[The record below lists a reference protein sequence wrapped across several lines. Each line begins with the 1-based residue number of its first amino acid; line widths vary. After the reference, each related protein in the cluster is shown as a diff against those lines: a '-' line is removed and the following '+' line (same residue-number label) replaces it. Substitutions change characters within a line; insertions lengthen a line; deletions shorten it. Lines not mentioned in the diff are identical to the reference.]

1 MRSAF
6 FRRRAR
12 LGMLCLPAVLVLF
25 LGVNAPAQNQQF
37 VTPGPN
43 VNIVGPTP
51 NPDFDRIPDW
61 RLKQQHEPSCVVR
74 PNNPAYILCAFND
87 MRASDWP
94 SIQGDGWIGVAESN
108 DFGKTWKSRLAPGYI
123 GHPTSSIG
131 QGFAADPAL
140 VAIPG
145 MGTPGM
151 SVLSYIA
158 SFRDSDQGVLALQRY
173 VDFNQEDGDFNKP
186 ETSVRIID
194 LGTEGRFID
203 KVASL
208 YAVKETQSGDTG
220 QSQPK
225 ITQSISVEGV
235 AEPIE
240 VTTPDGVIVVAYSVF
255 TGSGNSV
262 KLYAIVCEDNGATC
276 ANPKKVSEELNIVT
290 GVSLAYLPGKGISLT
305 YRRSR
310 DSNDTDAIVHAFS
323 SNLGKSWAKTETT
336 FPICP
341 FDQQASAVTFRN
353 FTFPW
358 MADDGER
365 VWVFSA
371 DRVVYDETE
380 GRWRSTAA
388 VGGCEQLAG
397 APAGT
402 YPGIPRIVGM
412 SSTDGKNWYGS
423 AEHPDEP
430 FILDLNLSDNGSGID
445 RATGPVAIGPGGSPA
460 GYQVLPFAHGT
471 KGRVDVAWWDTR
483 REEATRSR
491 PADEIPLIYDYNVPG
506 ARIFRSADVYMT
518 RIEGCSVTTARG
530 ACTPRQPIDDGLLS
544 PVRVSNYDTI
554 VLPDGTVQEA
564 QTNRLNLRTHAS
576 GTLAYN
582 GDYGSIATPLLRK
595 TPSGRWIQN
604 SLPEQPDESGSFL
617 AKENVFVAWGENRDI
632 RIGDPFATQLL
643 FAPVQGTQAP
653 GLQAPGLQAPG
664 FQAPGFQAAN
674 DEEDAEAMLAGTTRQ
689 TPELEAVTEPD
700 DDPTQPD
707 DSPAFC
713 SSVNFSLSRSRD
725 TNVYS
730 SLVEDVP
737 TLVALTQS
745 RRFNTVQRMFPL
757 VISNP
762 GTQPAA
768 YCLKI
773 MNQPADYACT
783 SPSNCSPAR
792 ASFDPL
798 PAFNYFDDIL
808 LQEAPRRTLLDVPV
822 GAQASAARS
831 AFVTSSDAS
840 TVIRVNAYEGSCPED
855 SVSFGDLISTVELS
869 DGKLFDPVFCEGKT
883 DPDSPDYDPACDSVE
898 NSEAHNISLASP
910 GLQAPILQAPGL
922 QAPGLQAPGFQ
933 APGYQ
938 APGLQAPGYQAPGLQ
953 APGYQAGSLTSPG
966 LQAPGFQA
974 PSLQAAAEGDGDIV
988 YQDVVYVVTAD
999 GNVTTTYSGD
1009 VALFGLDPESH
1020 QVQLIAWSP
1029 NIQNT
1034 TEQDGLG
1041 GCLLAP
1047 TADNEI
1053 LATADLVAPGLQ
1065 APGLQAPGL
1074 QAGSLGDVALPT
1086 AFTPEDQKPYDGA
1099 LSFAAQ
1105 PGEQVVITARIWA
1118 TGDSKTELQRLDACY
1133 QAAEN
1138 NEPLPAGCSP
1148 QDGKGI
1154 AAKIAFGAA
1163 AHGCSTLDVDTGQ
1176 PGDPDF
1182 SEQIDC
1188 IDTGFEKI
1196 APPDLIPPEFFPADG
1211 GTVTYEATSP
1221 AGAPVPTPG
1230 TLPDSISVT
1239 DPNLDPTS
1247 VGCTSTTV
1255 DIQDGTTVFPF
1266 GDTGVTCTA
1275 SDTEGNIASAG
1286 ITVSVADFTDPVTS
1300 VTGSFTGIEA
1310 TGPDGAAVSF
1320 TVSATDNTATQTAC
1334 TATGVTII
1342 EDAATPGL
1350 FSGTFDVGTTGV
1362 SCTTTDQG
1370 GNSVIDSFDVL
1381 VVDTTPPVVTV
1392 STTPVDTSAVEATG
1406 SSGAPVSF
1414 TVSAVDLYD
1423 PSLSSACV
1431 IDPDGTVITTPYNFP
1446 LGTTSVICTGTDS
1459 SGNAASASFSVTVVD
1474 TTAPDITV
1482 PGAIG
1487 VEATGPDGAI
1497 VDFDGT
1503 TSFDVTATDSVDDDV
1518 DIVCTPASGS
1528 IFALGTTTVECT
1540 ATDDGGNTATASFD
1554 VTVQDTTP
1562 PGFDPPLTDINA
1574 TASGLDGAQVAFTA
1588 TASDLV
1594 DTSVDVAC
1602 TIPDGSGGTTTV
1614 VSGDTIPLGTT
1625 TVTCTATDNGLLG
1638 DDQPPLNTTTGTFDV
1653 TVALGATGVTPN
1665 QNPNNLKSGSS
1676 IPLVWAWLDGSGRP
1690 VSVGDG
1696 NQKLEVYTGSC
1707 ANLGPLV
1714 FDEDPGSSGFQQQG
1728 DGSYK
1733 FNFLAKSEQNGEDL
1747 PAERGGSPY
1756 CAIVTLI
1763 VDGQDAQ
1770 SQVGD
1775 LKLKP

>member
-1 MRSAF
+1 MRSALS
-6 FRRRAR
+6 RRGVRP
-12 LGMLCLPAVLVLF
+12 GFVCLAAALVLF
-25 LGVNAPAQNQQF
+25 LGVNAPAQQQQF

-51 NPDFDRIPDW
+51 DPDFDRIPDW
-61 RLKQQHEPSCVVR
+61 RLKQQNEPSCVVR

-108 DFGKTWKSRLAPGYI
+108 DFGKTWKSRLVPGYV

-145 MGTPGM
+145 IGTPGM
-151 SVLSYIA
+151 SLLSYIA
-158 SFRDSDQGVLALQRY
+158 SFRDSDQGVLALQRF

-186 ETSVRIID
+186 ETFVRIID

-208 YAVKETQSGDTG
+208 YAIKETQAGDTAE
-220 QSQPK
+220 SQPK
-225 ITQSISVEGV
+225 ITQSINVEGV
-235 AEPIE
+235 SEPIE

-276 ANPKKVSEELNIVT
+276 ANPKKVSEELNVVT
-290 GVSLAYLPGKGISLT
+290 GVSLAYLPDKGISLT

-310 DSNDTDAIVHAFS
+310 DSNETDAIVHAFS

-341 FDQQASAVTFRN
+341 FDQQASGATFRN

-371 DRVVYDETE
+371 DRVVYDESE
-380 GRWRSTAA
+380 QRWRSTAA

-397 APAGT
+397 APFGT

-423 AEHPDEP
+423 ADYPDEP
-430 FILDLNLSDNGSGID
+430 FILDLNLGGNGSGIQRD
-445 RATGPVAIGPGGSPA
+445 TGPVAIGPGGESPT

-483 REEATRSR
+483 REESTRPR
-491 PADEIPLIYDYNVPG
+491 PADEIPLIYDYNGPG
-506 ARIFRSADVYMT
+506 SRIFRTADIYMT
-518 RIEGCSVTTARG
+518 RIEGCSATSAQG
-530 ACTPRQPIDDGLLS
+530 GCTPRQPIDDGLLS

-554 VLPDGTVQEA
+554 VLSDGTVQEA

-582 GDYGSIATPLLRK
+582 GDYGSIATPLVRK

-604 SLPEQPDESGSFL
+604 SLPEQPDESGGFI
-617 AKENVFVAWGENRDI
+617 AKENIFVAWGENRDI

-643 FAPVQGTQAP
+643 FAPVQGTEAP

-674 DEEDAEAMLAGTTRQ
+674 DEEGAEATLAGQPRQ
-689 TPELEAVTEPD
+689 APELKAVTEPD

-762 GTQPAA
+762 GTQPSS

-773 MNQPADYACT
+773 MNQPADYLCASPT
-783 SPSNCSPAR
+783 SCSPAR

-808 LQEAPRRTLLDVPV
+808 LQEAPRRTLLEVPV
-822 GAQASAARS
+822 AAQASAARS
-831 AFVTSSDAS
+831 AFVTSSDAE
-840 TVIRVNAYEGSCPED
+840 TVIRVNAYEGSCPAD
-855 SVSFGDLISTVELS
+855 GVSFGGLVSTVELS
-869 DGKLFDPVFCEGKT
+869 DGKLFDPVFCEGRT
-883 DPDSPDYDPACDSVE
+883 DPTSPDYDPACDSVE
-898 NSEAHNISLASP
+898 NAEAHNISLASP

-938 APGLQAPGYQAPGLQ
+938 APGLQAPGFQAPGLQ

-974 PSLQAAAEGDGDIV
+974 PSLQAAAEGDIV

-1009 VALFGLDPESH
+1009 VALFGLDPDSH

-1034 TEQDGLG
+1034 TGLTAADGQ
-1041 GCLLAP
+1041 CVLAP
-1047 TADNEI
+1047 TSDNEI

-1065 APGLQAPGL
+1065 APGLQA
-1074 QAGSLGDVALPT
+1074 GSLADVALPT
-1086 AFTPEDQKPYDGA
+1086 AFTPEDQTPYDGA

-1118 TGDSKTELQRLDACY
+1118 TGPSREELQRLDACY
-1133 QAAEN
+1133 QAAEK
-1138 NEPLPAGCSP
+1138 NEPAPAGCSP
-1148 QDGKGI
+1148 QDGKGV
-1154 AAKIAFGAA
+1154 AAKVAFGAA
-1163 AHGCSTLDVDTGQ
+1163 AHGCSTLDVNTGQ

-1182 SEQIDC
+1182 NEQVDC

-1230 TLPDSISVT
+1230 TLPDAISVS
-1239 DPNLDPTS
+1239 DPNLDPAS
-1247 VGCTSTTV
+1247 VGCTSGTLT
-1255 DIQDGTTVFPF
+1255 IQDGTTLFPF
-1266 GDTGVTCTA
+1266 GDTAVTCTA
-1275 SDTEGNIASAG
+1275 SDTEGNIATAG
-1286 ITVSVADFTDPVTS
+1286 ITVSVDDFTDPVTS
-1300 VTGSFTGIEA
+1300 VAGIFTGVEA
-1310 TGPDGAAVSF
+1310 TGPGGATVSF
-1320 TVSATDNTATQTAC
+1320 TVSATDNTATQTTC
-1334 TATGVTII
+1334 SATGATIV
-1342 EDAATPGL
+1342 EDAASPGL
-1350 FSGTFDVGTTGV
+1350 FTGTFDVGTTPV

-1370 GNSVIDSFDVL
+1370 GNSVIDAFDVS

-1406 SSGAPVSF
+1406 PSGASVSF

-1423 PSLSSACV
+1423 PSPGSVCTVDA
-1431 IDPDGTVITTPYNFP
+1431 DGTVITSPATFAV
-1446 LGTTSVICTGTDS
+1446 GTTSVTCTGTDS
-1459 SGNAASASFSVTVVD
+1459 SGNAASAPFSVTVVD
-1474 TTAPDITV
+1474 TTAPTITV
-1482 PGAIG
+1482 PGDITG

-1497 VDFDGT
+1497 VDFDDT
-1503 TSFDVTATDSVDDDV
+1503 ATYDVTATDAVDTDV
-1518 DIVCTPASGS
+1518 EIVCTPASGS
-1528 IFALGTTTVECT
+1528 TFPLGTTAVNCT
-1540 ATDDGGNTATASFD
+1540 ATDDSGNSGTGMFS
-1554 VTVQDTTP
+1554 VQVVDTTAP
-1562 PGFDPPLTDINA
+1562 SLTVPSDFTVIA
-1574 TASGLDGAQVAFTA
+1574 TGADGAVVDYDADVSA
-1588 TASDLV
+1588 TDLV
-1594 DTSVDVAC
+1594 DSDVEVTCA
-1602 TIPDGSGGTTTV
+1602 PASGSLFPL
-1614 VSGDTIPLGTT
+1614 GDTA
-1625 TVTCTATDNGLLG
+1625 VSCTATDDAGNETTAGFTVTVGLDASG
-1638 DDQPPLNTTTGTFDV
+1638 ITTT
-1653 TVALGATGVTPN
+1653 
-1665 QNPNNLKSGSS
+1665 QNPNNLKSGTS
-1676 IPLVWAWLDGSGRP
+1676 IPLVWAWLGADGTPIDTGPASQRIQISPCADPGNP
-1690 VSVGDG
+1690 VV
-1696 NQKLEVYTGSC
+1696 N
-1707 ANLGPLV
+1707 
-1714 FDEDPGSSGFQQQG
+1714 EDPGSSGIRQKNDFTWQFNWQAVG
-1728 DGSYK
+1728 PDG
-1733 FNFLAKSEQNGEDL
+1733 QDL
-1747 PAERGGSPY
+1747 PAERGGTFY
-1756 CAIVTLI
+1756 CAMVEDVTT
-1763 VDGQDAQ
+1763 GQRQ
-1770 SQVGD
+1770 YGE

>member
-1 MRSAF
+1 MMRSALS
-6 FRRRAR
+6 RRRAR
-12 LGMLCLPAVLVLF
+12 PGFLCLSAVLVLF
-25 LGVNAPAQNQQF
+25 LGVNAPAQQQQF

-51 NPDFDRIPDW
+51 DPDFDRIPDW
-61 RLKQQHEPSCVVR
+61 RLKQQNEPSCVVR

-94 SIQGDGWIGVAESN
+94 AIQGDGWIGVAESN
-108 DFGKTWKSRLAPGYI
+108 DFGKTWKSRLAPGYV

-145 MGTPGM
+145 IGTPGM

-158 SFRDSDQGVLALQRY
+158 SFRDSDRGVLALQRY

-186 ETSVRIID
+186 ETFVRVID

-220 QSQPK
+220 QSQPR
-225 ITQSISVEGV
+225 ITQSIEVEGV
-235 AEPIE
+235 SEPIG

-276 ANPKKVSEELNIVT
+276 ANPKKVSEELNVVT

-310 DSNDTDAIVHAFS
+310 DSNETDAIVHAFS

-341 FDQQASAVTFRN
+341 FDQQASGATFRN

-371 DRVVYDETE
+371 DRVVYDENE
-380 GRWRSTAA
+380 QRWRSTAA
-388 VGGCEQLAG
+388 VGGCEQLAN
-397 APAGT
+397 APPGT

-423 AEHPDEP
+423 ADHPDEP
-430 FILDLNLSDNGSGID
+430 FILDLNLGSNGSGIA
-445 RATGPVAIGPGGSPA
+445 RATGPVAIGPVGESPV

-483 REEATRSR
+483 REEDSRVR

-518 RIEGCSVTTARG
+518 RIEGCSATTGQG

-604 SLPEQPDESGSFL
+604 SLPEQPDESGSFI
-617 AKENVFVAWGENRDI
+617 AKENIFVAWGENRDI

-643 FAPVQGTQAP
+643 FAPVQGTEAP

-674 DEEDAEAMLAGTTRQ
+674 DEESAEATLAGQARQ

-707 DSPAFC
+707 DSPSFC

-762 GTQPAA
+762 GTQPAS

-773 MNQPADYACT
+773 MNQPADYQCT
-783 SPSNCSPAR
+783 SPASCSPAR

-808 LQEAPRRTLLDVPV
+808 LREAPRRTLLEVPV
-822 GAQASAARS
+822 AAQASAARS

-840 TVIRVNAYEGSCPED
+840 TVIRVNAYEGSCPSED
-855 SVSFGDLISTVELS
+855 NPAFGNLVSTVELS

-883 DPDSPDYDPACDSVE
+883 DPTSPDYDPACDSVE
-898 NSEAHNISLASP
+898 NAEAHNISLASP

-938 APGLQAPGYQAPGLQ
+938 APGLQAPGFQAPGLQ

-974 PSLQAAAEGDGDIV
+974 PSLQAAAEGDIV

-999 GNVTTTYSGD
+999 GNVTSTYSGD
-1009 VALFGLDPESH
+1009 IALFGLDPDSH

-1034 TEQDGLG
+1034 TGLTAADGQ
-1041 GCLLAP
+1041 CVLAP
-1047 TADNEI
+1047 TSDNEI
-1053 LATADLVAPGLQ
+1053 LATADLV

-1086 AFTPEDQKPYDGA
+1086 AFTPENQTPYDGA

-1118 TGDSKTELQRLDACY
+1118 TGPSRNELQRLDACY

-1138 NEPLPAGCSP
+1138 NEPAPAGCSP
-1148 QDGKGI
+1148 QDGKGV

-1163 AHGCSTLDVDTGQ
+1163 AHGCSTVDVDTGQ

-1182 SEQIDC
+1182 SEQVDC

-1230 TLPDSISVT
+1230 TLPDAISVS
-1239 DPNLDPTS
+1239 DPNLDPAS
-1247 VGCTSTTV
+1247 VGCTSGTLT
-1255 DIQDGTTVFPF
+1255 IQDGTTLFPF
-1266 GDTGVTCTA
+1266 GDTAVTCTA
-1275 SDTEGNIASAG
+1275 SDTEGNIATAG
-1286 ITVSVADFTDPVTS
+1286 ITVSVDDFTDPVTS
-1300 VTGSFTGIEA
+1300 VTGIFTGIEA
-1310 TGPDGAAVSF
+1310 TGPDGATVSF
-1320 TVSATDNTATQTAC
+1320 TVSATDNTATQTSC
-1334 TATGVTII
+1334 SATGATIV
-1342 EDAATPGL
+1342 EDAVTPGL
-1350 FSGTFDVGTTGV
+1350 FTGTFDVGTTGV

-1370 GNSVIDSFDVL
+1370 GNSVIDAFDVS

-1406 SSGAPVSF
+1406 SSGASVSF

-1423 PSLSSACV
+1423 PSPGSVCTLDADGSA
-1431 IDPDGTVITTPYNFP
+1431 ITSPATFAV
-1446 LGTTSVICTGTDS
+1446 GTTSVTCTATDS
-1459 SGNAASASFSVTVVD
+1459 SGNAASAPFSVTVVD
-1474 TTAPDITV
+1474 TTAPSITV
-1482 PGAIG
+1482 PGDITG

-1497 VDFDGT
+1497 VDFDDT
-1503 TSFDVTATDSVDDDV
+1503 TTYDVTATDTVDTDV
-1518 DIVCTPASGS
+1518 EIVCTPASGS
-1528 IFALGTTTVECT
+1528 TFPLGTTSVECT
-1540 ATDDGGNTATASFD
+1540 ATDDGGNTATDSFD
-1554 VTVQDTTP
+1554 IGVRDTTAP
-1562 PGFDPPLTDINA
+1562 EFDPPLTDVTA
-1574 TASGLDGAQVAFTA
+1574 TASGLAGAQVTFTA
-1588 TASDLV
+1588 TATDLV
-1594 DTSVDVAC
+1594 DTAVDVSC
-1602 TIPDGSGGTTTV
+1602 TIPDGSGGTRTV
-1614 VSGDTIPLGTT
+1614 VSGDTLPLGST
-1625 TVTCTATDNGLLG
+1625 TVTCAATDNGELG
-1638 DDQPPLNTTTGTFDV
+1638 DNQPPLNTTTETFEV
-1653 TVALGATGVTPN
+1653 EVALGFTGVTTN
-1665 QNPNNLKSGSS
+1665 QNPNNLKTGSS
-1676 IPLVWAWLDGSGRP
+1676 IPLVWAWLDGNGTS
-1690 VSVGDG
+1690 VSVGNT
-1696 NQKLEVYTGSC
+1696 NQKLEVYSLSC
-1707 ANLGPLV
+1707 ADQPGELV
-1714 FDEDPGSSGFQQQG
+1714 FDEDPGSSGFSQQG
-1728 DGSYK
+1728 DGTYK

-1747 PAERGGSPY
+1747 PAARGGSPY
-1756 CAIVTLI
+1756 CAIVTLTI
-1763 VDGQDAQ
+1763 DGTEIQ